1 MEAVGNDGGGVGQLM
16 DPKMKKSALF
26 SAVTAL
32 TRRNDQISIRFLFKN
47 FYIQSLTRLI
57 NFALQT

>member
-32 TRRNDQISIRFLFKN
+32 TRRNDQISIRFFCSKN
-47 FYIQSLTRLI
+47 FILVSI
-57 NFALQT
+57 